1 MCDHVMYVL
10 WNVRYLT
17 SYAVLRTTSTYL
29 RYAYG
34 EVRSESRGCAFLSEE
49 GGSLAVWSAYLSLLA
64 HHRLIIIPPSLP
76 IVSRHVKGAKNGSGS
91 GGG

>member
-10 WNVRYLT
+10 WTKVC
-17 SYAVLRTTSTYL
+17 TSTAYYQYV

-49 GGSLAVWSAYLSLLA
+49 GV
-64 HHRLIIIPPSLP
+64 H
-76 IVSRHVKGAKNGSGS
+76 
-91 GGG
+91 